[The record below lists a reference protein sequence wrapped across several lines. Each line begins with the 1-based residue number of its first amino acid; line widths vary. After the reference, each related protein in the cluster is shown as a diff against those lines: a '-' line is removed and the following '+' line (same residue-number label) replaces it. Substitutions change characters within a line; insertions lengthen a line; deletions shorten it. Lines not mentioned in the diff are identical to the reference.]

1 MEGTVNDAGAGHV
14 PVDSGTVLLPQHPP
28 VLVPGPQAQP
38 SAGPVVHLV
47 ELREVGPFTTAWC
60 TGCDWRSFAR
70 RSRPLARGEGDDH
83 ARLYA
88 PSPMGQG
95 S

>member
-1 MEGTVNDAGAGHV
+1 MNDAGAGQL

-28 VLVPGPQAQP
+28 VLVPE
-38 SAGPVVHLV
+38 PVVHLV

-60 TGCDWRSFAR
+60 AGCHWRSFAR
-70 RSRPLARGEGDDH
+70 RSRPLARSEGDDH
-83 ARLYA
+83 ARLYT